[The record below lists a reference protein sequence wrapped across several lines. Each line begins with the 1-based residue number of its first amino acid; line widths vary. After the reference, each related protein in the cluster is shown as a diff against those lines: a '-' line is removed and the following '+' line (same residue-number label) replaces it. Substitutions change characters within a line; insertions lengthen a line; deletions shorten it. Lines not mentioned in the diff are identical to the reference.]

1 MLVRRPDQSV
11 AVQRHTAADAAAVSR
26 EDRLHRFAVAAPDL
40 AAADLGFQFLQCV
53 EEPQRGVGFLRGRC
67 RTGEIAVAERAA
79 HAVQHVDAVLLV
91 ILFERDARQRHE
103 GFAGDLRREPRI
115 AGHHLRA
122 AVRAPDDELPGR
134 VAQQAVEIDLV
145 GAACQR
151 AVEQRADLGR
161 RGHLF
166 DRRREDHALSLR
178 QGQFEIARRQQVFVP
193 VVAAGQLLRVF
204 ESVVPVGCGHE
215 FGVGPVRLEVE
226 PRIAFVEAVLHAA
239 LHGVGAAVGLHVGM
253 GQRLLLAIGEEGP
266 QPQADVGRRVEQRV
280 ADHQLRALVN
290 PQQLLAQDDAAHAVG
305 DRRGRRV
312 GEVGDVLVAARF
324 VDAAETVDSQIERL
338 IVLDD
343 GLVERRQQH
352 AGLVAPADR
361 GDHQTVVPARI
372 AAYDRGAH
380 VAAAAVGREHLALQ
394 RIFEVAQ
401 FVLVESKCRHGLCC
415 NS

>member
-1 MLVRRPDQSV
+1 
-11 AVQRHTAADAAAVSR
+11 
-26 EDRLHRFAVAAPDL
+26 
-40 AAADLGFQFLQCV
+40 
-53 EEPQRGVGFLRGRC
+53 
-67 RTGEIAVAERAA
+67 
-79 HAVQHVDAVLLV
+79 
-91 ILFERDARQRHE
+91 
-103 GFAGDLRREPRI
+103 
-115 AGHHLRA
+115 
-122 AVRAPDDELPGR
+122 
-134 VAQQAVEIDLV
+134 
-145 GAACQR
+145 
-151 AVEQRADLGR
+151 
-161 RGHLF
+161 
-166 DRRREDHALSLR
+166 
-178 QGQFEIARRQQVFVP
+178 
-193 VVAAGQLLRVF
+193 
-204 ESVVPVGCGHE
+204 
-215 FGVGPVRLEVE
+215 
-226 PRIAFVEAVLHAA
+226 
-239 LHGVGAAVGLHVGM
+239 M

-324 VDAAETVDSQIERL
+324 VDAAETVDGQIERL

-352 AGLVAPADR
+352 AGLVSPADR

-394 RIFEVAQ
+394 RIFEVTQ

-415 NS
+415 DS